1 MLLGQKVKCFTLTA
15 MFFVFFS
22 NYSERIAEPRN
33 KTINTELN
41 KVGIE
46 KNDICQYLGKKN
58 IIMCKSGKC
67 FKDINIIVG
76 SSTGTPP
83 WLMYKNYIGSYLPK
97 SNKQKMLPGQ
107 ARRLIFCHGKCEL
120 IEKTIN

>member
-1 MLLGQKVKCFTLTA
+1 MLSGQKTKYFTLITVL
-15 MFFVFFS
+15 FVFFS
-22 NYSERIAEPRN
+22 NYSERIDEPVN
-33 KTINTELN
+33 KIVNINFN

-83 WLMYKNYIGSYLPK
+83 WLMYKNYIGYYLPK

-107 ARRLIFCHGKCEL
+107 ARRIIFCHGKCEL
-120 IEKTIN
+120 IEKL